1 MARQAEANEGH
12 AGARP
17 SRRAL
22 LLVQGATQAAI
33 QLRTAVEAVENYFAL
48 GGRNNSQD
56 VNEQQFVRKLQH
68 VWQQTSRRA
77 DERLPIACARLGEC

>member
-1 MARQAEANEGH
+1 MATQAEANEGH
-12 AGARP
+12 AGARS

-33 QLRTAVEAVENYFAL
+33 NTRTAVEAVENYFAL
-48 GGRNNSQD
+48 GGRKKQD
-56 VNEQQFVRKLQH
+56 VNEQQLVSYN
-68 VWQQTSRRA
+68 TCGSRRA